1 MSLSVLTAGVQIPA
15 DEAAPIRFD
24 FELHA
29 LRIALVAREH
39 AHRLGE
45 DWRRPGVYILLGGIA
60 NGSPTQVYVGQ
71 AVDVR
76 GRLLH
81 HRRKPKIDWWRAVVV
96 IRDTTT
102 GFDSAQIGYLEG
114 RLAREL
120 RQRPA
125 VEVRE
130 GLTNI
135 DTTVPTFARA
145 PLDEF
150 VGTVLEAL
158 RIAGLDLRSHADVGE
173 EGEEVG
179 TGRTPTVIPGTV
191 RDLLAAGLISAGTR
205 LFAKRAHR
213 EAEAEVSAT
222 GELLVDGV
230 AYRSPSTAAQRGLGV
245 RSANGWKAWQ
255 TSGGVNLA
263 DLRAQLA
270 LVGQEVEDSA

>member
-1 MSLSVLTAGVQIPA
+1 MSLTVLTAGVQIPA
-15 DEAAPIRFD
+15 DEAAAIRFD

-29 LRIALVAREH
+29 LRIALVAREY
-39 AHRLGE
+39 ANRLGE

-60 NGSPTQVYVGQ
+60 NGSPTEVYVGQ

-76 GRLLH
+76 GRLQQ

-150 VGTVLEAL
+150 VGTILAAL
-158 RIAGLDLRSHADVGE
+158 RIAGVDLRSQADDGE

-179 TGRTPTVIPGTV
+179 TGRARAVIPGTV
-191 RDLLAAGLISAGTR
+191 RDLLAAGRISAGTR

-213 EAEAEVSAT
+213 EAQAEVAAT

-230 AYRSPSTAAQRGLGV
+230 AFRSPSTAAQRGLDV
-245 RSANGWKAWQ
+245 PSANGWRTWQ
-255 TSGGVNLA
+255 TSDGVSLS
-263 DLRAQLA
+263 DLRSQLE
-270 LVGQEVEDSA
+270 LVDQDVEG